1 MPVKR
6 LTTLIAAIIL
16 WSAPARSQVVE
27 RPVPFDNNGRV
38 MVMTPYIAE
47 RASLRAPWW
56 PVAGEFNEARMFTT
70 NDSTFVLAVSRK
82 SGVVER
88 YAISVADRD
97 AIRAIVSRLPSD
109 VIAARTDARNAF
121 VKNQT
126 ILGLLVYGPAFSA
139 AIGDNDAGRTAGYL
153 VVAGGSFFAASEIA
167 RRASIS
173 RAQSDLSFNMGHN
186 GALLGWG
193 SAYVFHAGDRG
204 QAASAFVG
212 GLAGTAIG
220 LGIGS
225 GMTEADAAGAAFGS
239 DIGALIGWGTMEAIR
254 GSEKCVF
261 PPATSTD
268 PFPAETCSRSL
279 SNRAE
284 VAVVIASG
292 LLGYEFGVL
301 YPRNANYHVTPGDI
315 HALWSTTLLG
325 MTTFGAFLGEHST
338 ARQTAT
344 ALTAG
349 GVLGIIAGDRFL
361 AQRFDHSRTEG
372 GRLFLG
378 TAAGGLMGAGIAAL
392 AQQHNPSPHLVLGL
406 AAAGGLAG
414 LMATE
419 YYLDPASDAGRPR
432 IAISFSTAGLAAIA
446 SRTPGN
452 HSLLNVRF

>member
-1 MPVKR
+1 MPVNR
-6 LTTLIAAIIL
+6 SFALLTALTLWTASAQSQII
-16 WSAPARSQVVE
+16 E

-88 YAISVADRD
+88 YTISVADRD

-109 VIAARTDARNAF
+109 VIAARSDARNAF

-126 ILGLLVYGPAFSA
+126 FLGLLVYGPAFSE
-139 AIGDNDAGRTAGYL
+139 AIADNDAGRTAGYL

-167 RRASIS
+167 RRTSIS
-173 RAQSDLSFNMGHN
+173 RAQSDLSFNTGHN

-193 SAYVFHAGDRG
+193 TAYVFHGDDRAE
-204 QAASAFVG
+204 AASAFVG

-220 LGIGS
+220 LGIGR

-239 DIGALIGWGTMEAIR
+239 DIGALIGWGTSEAIR
-254 GSEKCVF
+254 GPEKCTVVST
-261 PPATSTD
+261 PAN
-268 PFPAETCSRSL
+268 PFQRTCTRSL
-279 SNRAE
+279 SDRAE
-284 VAVVIASG
+284 VGIVIASG
-292 LLGYEFGVL
+292 LIGYQFGVL

-325 MTTFGAFLGEHST
+325 MTAFGAFLGENSSG
-338 ARQTAT
+338 RQTAV
-344 ALTAG
+344 ALTSG
-349 GVLGIIAGDRFL
+349 GVLGIIVGDRVL

-378 TAAGGLMGAGIAAL
+378 TAAGGLMGAGVAAL

-406 AAAGGLAG
+406 ASIGGLAG
-414 LMATE
+414 LIATE
-419 YYLDPASDAGRPR
+419 YYLDPASDAGAPR
-432 IAISFSTAGLAAIA
+432 VSVSFNTAGLAATA
-446 SRTPGN
+446 TGRPGN
-452 HSLLNVRF
+452 HSIINVRF